1 MNASSHSVSDFCCVR
16 RTFHEKHLLRVFS
29 QKAAFVENNY
39 NTSVFE
45 GRGGGGGG
53 GVRAGRAREEGG
65 GRMGGGAGGG
75 GGGSSELTLQAAAG
89 R

>member
-1 MNASSHSVSDFCCVR
+1 MLTLCGAKHKKVQTKRLFLNFIIYLFIQMNASSHSVSDFCCVR

-45 GRGGGGGG
+45 GGGG
-53 GVRAGRAREEGG
+53 GVRAG
-65 GRMGGGAGGG
+65 
-75 GGGSSELTLQAAAG
+75 
-89 R
+89 